1 MSKSLTSRYSQ
12 KVPDHAKQC
21 ATDVLETTSKKV
33 IQKTAEV
40 TSEVISLIGNK
51 SLIQLRKSQEL
62 HLRLV
67 QRKIFKINSG
77 ISSKNMKSWLIMYQ

>member
-1 MSKSLTSRYSQ
+1 MSKSLTCRYSQ

-40 TSEVISLIGNK
+40 TSDLIGNK

-77 ISSKNMKSWLIMYQ
+77 ISSKNMKS

>member
-1 MSKSLTSRYSQ
+1 MSKSLTCRYSQ

-40 TSEVISLIGNK
+40 TSDLIGNK

>member
-1 MSKSLTSRYSQ
+1 MSKSLTCRYSQ
-12 KVPDHAKQC
+12 KVLDHAKQC

-40 TSEVISLIGNK
+40 TSDLIGNK

-77 ISSKNMKSWLIMYQ
+77 ISSKNMKS